1 MHLFWLQMTKAW
13 EKHLWFEEI
22 MSVLNLI
29 PGSGMGKAVPYEAGF
44 PGNCTVDHDILG
56 ALVTQNS
63 LMSVLLNAH

>member
-1 MHLFWLQMTKAW
+1 
-13 EKHLWFEEI
+13 

-63 LMSVLLNAH
+63 LMSVLLNAHEILGLQQVVLGHRVVPGEQE